1 MSTQN
6 TPLFSFKKINNNQNK
21 LYLLQKLAADRYE
34 THLNKCTSLKEQLEK
49 NIHDLE
55 LIQEINIS
63 YDMLK
68 GAIEY
73 ALNLLYENNYDLYT
87 IYNYEIMK
95 SFDIFIDA
103 YSSDFDNE

>member
-34 THLNKCTSLKEQLEK
+34 THLDKCTSLKGQLEK

-63 YDMLK
+63 
-68 GAIEY
+68 
-73 ALNLLYENNYDLYT
+73 
-87 IYNYEIMK
+87 
-95 SFDIFIDA
+95 
-103 YSSDFDNE
+103 